1 MRGSERAPPSR
12 RPPGL
17 LHRLLEALVPG
28 PGPGAVGLGAG
39 VLGLFLELLRADDD
53 VGGLPRHDVG
63 QALAGLG
70 AHVVVVLPL
79 GELGLQG
86 GGGGAG
92 LVQLL
97 DDGVVLGLLGQV
109 AAQGREGDDERPQ
122 EDDGEDEDPGGDRDA
137 LGPAHPQHRLLVGG
151 GRLRVGGGCGA
162 GGRGGLLRR
171 VRRRPFAA
179 ARADGGALPTV
190 AATDATSA
198 ASAEPA
204 PPPLAVTVLSAS
216 QTGHAREVADKLH
229 AALAEQGINAK
240 RISAA
245 DYKPKTI
252 ADEQVLLLV
261 TSTQGEGEPPEEALS
276 LHRLLFGKKAP
287 PLPALRFA
295 VCGLGDSSYPDFC
308 QAGKDFDTRLAELGG
323 ERLAPRADCDVDYQA
338 TAAAWIADLVPRLAA
353 LQPAA
358 PRTPTAAA
366 PATPAAYDRDHPF
379 TAPLLARQKITG
391 RHSTKDVRHIEL
403 DLAGSGINY
412 QAGDALGVWCEN
424 DPARVDAILAALK
437 LDGVTVIDGK
447 TLREQLI
454 REREISQ
461 NTPQFV
467 QGYAALA
474 KSADL
479 DAEIATHGAAPYA
492 ANTPLDAIVA
502 RYPAAITAEQLLTL
516 LRPLTPRLY
525 SIASAPEEVGEEVHL
540 TVGVLHY
547 EHDGKAYSGA
557 ASGYLGERL
566 PEDGAARVFVEPNP
580 NFRLPDDPQA
590 AIIMIGNGTGIAP
603 FRAFMQARV
612 AREAPGKNWL
622 VFGNPHFT
630 EDFLYQTEWQGWQ
643 KDGFLHRYSLAWSRD
658 QAEKVYVQ
666 DKLREEAASVWQWL
680 KDGAYVYVCGD
691 AARMAKDVE
700 RALLDII
707 AGEGGMDADAA
718 ADYLDELRQARRYQR
733 DVY

>member
-1 MRGSERAPPSR
+1 MTPIPAD
-12 RPPGL
+12 L
-17 LHRLLEALVPG
+17 TAALDSLSP
-28 PGPGAVGLGAG
+28 L
-39 VLGLFLELLRADDD
+39 
-53 VGGLPRHDVG
+53 
-63 QALAGLG
+63 QLAWLSGY
-70 AHVVVVLPL
+70 
-79 GELGLQG
+79 
-86 GGGGAG
+86 
-92 LVQLL
+92 
-97 DDGVVLGLLGQV
+97 
-109 AAQGREGDDERPQ
+109 
-122 EDDGEDEDPGGDRDA
+122 
-137 LGPAHPQHRLLVGG
+137 
-151 GRLRVGGGCGA
+151 CW
-162 GGRGGLLRR
+162 
-171 VRRRPFAA
+171 

-566 PEDGAARVFVEPNP
+566 PEEGAARVFVEPNP
-580 NFRLPDDPQA
+580 NFRLPDDDNA

-680 KDGAYVYVCGD
+680 QDGAYVYVCGD

>member
-1 MRGSERAPPSR
+1 MTPIPAD
-12 RPPGL
+12 L
-17 LHRLLEALVPG
+17 TAALDSLSP
-28 PGPGAVGLGAG
+28 L
-39 VLGLFLELLRADDD
+39 
-53 VGGLPRHDVG
+53 
-63 QALAGLG
+63 QLAWLSGY
-70 AHVVVVLPL
+70 
-79 GELGLQG
+79 
-86 GGGGAG
+86 
-92 LVQLL
+92 
-97 DDGVVLGLLGQV
+97 
-109 AAQGREGDDERPQ
+109 
-122 EDDGEDEDPGGDRDA
+122 
-137 LGPAHPQHRLLVGG
+137 
-151 GRLRVGGGCGA
+151 CW
-162 GGRGGLLRR
+162 
-171 VRRRPFAA
+171 

-204 PPPLAVTVLSAS
+204 LPPLAVTVLSAS

-379 TAPLLARQKITG
+379 TAQLLARQKITG

-707 AGEGGMDADAA
+707 AGEGGMDVDAA

>member
-1 MRGSERAPPSR
+1 MTPIPAD
-12 RPPGL
+12 L
-17 LHRLLEALVPG
+17 TAALDSLSP
-28 PGPGAVGLGAG
+28 L
-39 VLGLFLELLRADDD
+39 
-53 VGGLPRHDVG
+53 
-63 QALAGLG
+63 QLAWLSGY
-70 AHVVVVLPL
+70 
-79 GELGLQG
+79 
-86 GGGGAG
+86 
-92 LVQLL
+92 
-97 DDGVVLGLLGQV
+97 
-109 AAQGREGDDERPQ
+109 
-122 EDDGEDEDPGGDRDA
+122 
-137 LGPAHPQHRLLVGG
+137 
-151 GRLRVGGGCGA
+151 CW
-162 GGRGGLLRR
+162 
-171 VRRRPFAA
+171 

-338 TAAAWIADLVPRLAA
+338 TAAAWIADLVSRLAA

-707 AGEGGMDADAA
+707 AGEGGMDVDAA

>member
-1 MRGSERAPPSR
+1 MTPIPAD
-12 RPPGL
+12 L
-17 LHRLLEALVPG
+17 TAALDSLSP
-28 PGPGAVGLGAG
+28 L
-39 VLGLFLELLRADDD
+39 
-53 VGGLPRHDVG
+53 
-63 QALAGLG
+63 QLAWLSGY
-70 AHVVVVLPL
+70 
-79 GELGLQG
+79 
-86 GGGGAG
+86 
-92 LVQLL
+92 
-97 DDGVVLGLLGQV
+97 
-109 AAQGREGDDERPQ
+109 
-122 EDDGEDEDPGGDRDA
+122 
-137 LGPAHPQHRLLVGG
+137 
-151 GRLRVGGGCGA
+151 CW
-162 GGRGGLLRR
+162 
-171 VRRRPFAA
+171 

-707 AGEGGMDADAA
+707 AGEGGMDVDAA

>member
-1 MRGSERAPPSR
+1 MTPIPAD
-12 RPPGL
+12 L
-17 LHRLLEALVPG
+17 TAALDSLSP
-28 PGPGAVGLGAG
+28 L
-39 VLGLFLELLRADDD
+39 
-53 VGGLPRHDVG
+53 
-63 QALAGLG
+63 QLAWLSGY
-70 AHVVVVLPL
+70 
-79 GELGLQG
+79 
-86 GGGGAG
+86 
-92 LVQLL
+92 
-97 DDGVVLGLLGQV
+97 
-109 AAQGREGDDERPQ
+109 
-122 EDDGEDEDPGGDRDA
+122 
-137 LGPAHPQHRLLVGG
+137 
-151 GRLRVGGGCGA
+151 CW
-162 GGRGGLLRR
+162 
-171 VRRRPFAA
+171 

-580 NFRLPDDPQA
+580 NFHLPDNPQA

>member
-1 MRGSERAPPSR
+1 M
-12 RPPGL
+12 
-17 LHRLLEALVPG
+17 
-28 PGPGAVGLGAG
+28 
-39 VLGLFLELLRADDD
+39 
-53 VGGLPRHDVG
+53 
-63 QALAGLG
+63 
-70 AHVVVVLPL
+70 
-79 GELGLQG
+79 
-86 GGGGAG
+86 
-92 LVQLL
+92 
-97 DDGVVLGLLGQV
+97 
-109 AAQGREGDDERPQ
+109 
-122 EDDGEDEDPGGDRDA
+122 
-137 LGPAHPQHRLLVGG
+137 
-151 GRLRVGGGCGA
+151 
-162 GGRGGLLRR
+162 
-171 VRRRPFAA
+171 
-179 ARADGGALPTV
+179 
-190 AATDATSA
+190 
-198 ASAEPA
+198 
-204 PPPLAVTVLSAS
+204 
-216 QTGHAREVADKLH
+216 
-229 AALAEQGINAK
+229 
-240 RISAA
+240 
-245 DYKPKTI
+245 
-252 ADEQVLLLV
+252 
-261 TSTQGEGEPPEEALS
+261 
-276 LHRLLFGKKAP
+276 
-287 PLPALRFA
+287 
-295 VCGLGDSSYPDFC
+295 
-308 QAGKDFDTRLAELGG
+308 
-323 ERLAPRADCDVDYQA
+323 DYQA

>member
-1 MRGSERAPPSR
+1 MTPIPAD
-12 RPPGL
+12 L
-17 LHRLLEALVPG
+17 TAALDSLSP
-28 PGPGAVGLGAG
+28 L
-39 VLGLFLELLRADDD
+39 
-53 VGGLPRHDVG
+53 
-63 QALAGLG
+63 QLAWLSGY
-70 AHVVVVLPL
+70 
-79 GELGLQG
+79 
-86 GGGGAG
+86 
-92 LVQLL
+92 
-97 DDGVVLGLLGQV
+97 
-109 AAQGREGDDERPQ
+109 
-122 EDDGEDEDPGGDRDA
+122 
-137 LGPAHPQHRLLVGG
+137 
-151 GRLRVGGGCGA
+151 CW
-162 GGRGGLLRR
+162 
-171 VRRRPFAA
+171 

-547 EHDGKAYSGA
+547 EHDGKTYSGA

-566 PEDGAARVFVEPNP
+566 PEDGAARVYIEPNP

>member
-1 MRGSERAPPSR
+1 MTPIPAD
-12 RPPGL
+12 L
-17 LHRLLEALVPG
+17 TAALDS
-28 PGPGAVGLGAG
+28 L
-39 VLGLFLELLRADDD
+39 
-53 VGGLPRHDVG
+53 
-63 QALAGLG
+63 
-70 AHVVVVLPL
+70 LPL
-79 GELGLQG
+79 
-86 GGGGAG
+86 
-92 LVQLL
+92 QLAWL
-97 DDGVVLGLLGQV
+97 SGY
-109 AAQGREGDDERPQ
+109 
-122 EDDGEDEDPGGDRDA
+122 
-137 LGPAHPQHRLLVGG
+137 
-151 GRLRVGGGCGA
+151 CW
-162 GGRGGLLRR
+162 
-171 VRRRPFAA
+171 

-190 AATDATSA
+190 AATDAISA

>member
-1 MRGSERAPPSR
+1 MTPIPAD
-12 RPPGL
+12 L
-17 LHRLLEALVPG
+17 TAALDSLSP
-28 PGPGAVGLGAG
+28 L
-39 VLGLFLELLRADDD
+39 
-53 VGGLPRHDVG
+53 
-63 QALAGLG
+63 QLAWLSGY
-70 AHVVVVLPL
+70 
-79 GELGLQG
+79 
-86 GGGGAG
+86 
-92 LVQLL
+92 
-97 DDGVVLGLLGQV
+97 
-109 AAQGREGDDERPQ
+109 
-122 EDDGEDEDPGGDRDA
+122 
-137 LGPAHPQHRLLVGG
+137 
-151 GRLRVGGGCGA
+151 CW
-162 GGRGGLLRR
+162 
-171 VRRRPFAA
+171 

-358 PRTPTAAA
+358 LRTPTAAA

-424 DPARVDAILAALK
+424 DPARVDAILATLK

-680 KDGAYVYVCGD
+680 KEGAYVYVCGD

>member
-1 MRGSERAPPSR
+1 MTPIPAELSA
-12 RPPGL
+12 
-17 LHRLLEALVPG
+17 ALDTLSP
-28 PGPGAVGLGAG
+28 L
-39 VLGLFLELLRADDD
+39 
-53 VGGLPRHDVG
+53 
-63 QALAGLG
+63 QLAWLSGY
-70 AHVVVVLPL
+70 
-79 GELGLQG
+79 
-86 GGGGAG
+86 
-92 LVQLL
+92 
-97 DDGVVLGLLGQV
+97 
-109 AAQGREGDDERPQ
+109 
-122 EDDGEDEDPGGDRDA
+122 
-137 LGPAHPQHRLLVGG
+137 
-151 GRLRVGGGCGA
+151 CW
-162 GGRGGLLRR
+162 
-171 VRRRPFAA
+171 
-179 ARADGGALPTV
+179 ARADGTGAALP
-190 AATDATSA
+190 AIPATNAET
-198 ASAEPA
+198 AEPA

-216 QTGHAREVADKLH
+216 QTGHAREVAVNLH
-229 AALAEQGINAK
+229 AALTQQGINAQH
-240 RISAA
+240 ISAA

-261 TSTQGEGEPPEEALS
+261 TSTQGEGEPPEEAVS

-287 PLPALRFA
+287 QLPALRFA
-295 VCGLGDSSYPDFC
+295 VCALGDSSYPDFC
-308 QAGKDFDTRLAELGG
+308 QAGKDFDARLAELGG
-323 ERLAPRADCDVDYQA
+323 ERLAPRADCDVEYQP

-353 LQPAA
+353 LRPAA
-358 PRTPTAAA
+358 RQAPTAAA
-366 PATPAAYDRDHPF
+366 PAAAAAYDRDHPF
-379 TAPLLARQKITG
+379 SAPLLARQKITG

-403 DLAGSGINY
+403 DLSGSGLTY

-424 DPARVDAILAALK
+424 DPARVDALLAALK
-437 LDGVTVIDGK
+437 LDGATVIDGK

-474 KSADL
+474 QNAVL
-479 DAEIATHGAAPYA
+479 DGAIAATSPAAFA
-492 ANTPLDAIVA
+492 ATTPIDAIVA
-502 RYPAAITAEQLLTL
+502 RYPAAISAEELLTL

-547 EHDGKAYSGA
+547 EHDGKTYSGA

-566 PEDGAARVFVEPNP
+566 PEDGAARVYIEPNP
-580 NFRLPDDPQA
+580 NFRLPDDPNA

-612 AREAPGKNWL
+612 ANDAPGKNWL

-643 KDGFLHRYSLAWSRD
+643 KDGYLHRYSLAWSRD

-666 DKLREEAASVWQWL
+666 DKLREEAANVWQWL
-680 KDGAYVYVCGD
+680 QNGAHVYICGD

-707 AGEGGMDADAA
+707 AGEGGMHADDAEE
-718 ADYLDELRQARRYQR
+718 YLDELRQTRRYQR

>member
-1 MRGSERAPPSR
+1 MTPIPDDLTA
-12 RPPGL
+12 
-17 LHRLLEALVPG
+17 ALDSLSP
-28 PGPGAVGLGAG
+28 L
-39 VLGLFLELLRADDD
+39 
-53 VGGLPRHDVG
+53 
-63 QALAGLG
+63 QLAWLSGY
-70 AHVVVVLPL
+70 
-79 GELGLQG
+79 
-86 GGGGAG
+86 
-92 LVQLL
+92 
-97 DDGVVLGLLGQV
+97 
-109 AAQGREGDDERPQ
+109 
-122 EDDGEDEDPGGDRDA
+122 
-137 LGPAHPQHRLLVGG
+137 
-151 GRLRVGGGCGA
+151 CW
-162 GGRGGLLRR
+162 
-171 VRRRPFAA
+171 

-379 TAPLLARQKITG
+379 TAQLLARQKITG

>member
-1 MRGSERAPPSR
+1 MTPIPAD
-12 RPPGL
+12 L
-17 LHRLLEALVPG
+17 TAALDSLSP
-28 PGPGAVGLGAG
+28 L
-39 VLGLFLELLRADDD
+39 
-53 VGGLPRHDVG
+53 
-63 QALAGLG
+63 QLAWLSGY
-70 AHVVVVLPL
+70 
-79 GELGLQG
+79 
-86 GGGGAG
+86 
-92 LVQLL
+92 
-97 DDGVVLGLLGQV
+97 
-109 AAQGREGDDERPQ
+109 
-122 EDDGEDEDPGGDRDA
+122 
-137 LGPAHPQHRLLVGG
+137 
-151 GRLRVGGGCGA
+151 CW
-162 GGRGGLLRR
+162 
-171 VRRRPFAA
+171 

-358 PRTPTAAA
+358 PSTPTAAA

>member
-1 MRGSERAPPSR
+1 MTPIPAD
-12 RPPGL
+12 L
-17 LHRLLEALVPG
+17 TAALDSLSP
-28 PGPGAVGLGAG
+28 L
-39 VLGLFLELLRADDD
+39 
-53 VGGLPRHDVG
+53 
-63 QALAGLG
+63 QLAWLSGY
-70 AHVVVVLPL
+70 
-79 GELGLQG
+79 
-86 GGGGAG
+86 
-92 LVQLL
+92 
-97 DDGVVLGLLGQV
+97 
-109 AAQGREGDDERPQ
+109 
-122 EDDGEDEDPGGDRDA
+122 
-137 LGPAHPQHRLLVGG
+137 
-151 GRLRVGGGCGA
+151 CW
-162 GGRGGLLRR
+162 
-171 VRRRPFAA
+171 

-190 AATDATSA
+190 AVTDATSA

-424 DPARVDAILAALK
+424 DPARVDAILCALK

>member
-1 MRGSERAPPSR
+1 MTPIPAD
-12 RPPGL
+12 L
-17 LHRLLEALVPG
+17 TAALDSLSP
-28 PGPGAVGLGAG
+28 L
-39 VLGLFLELLRADDD
+39 
-53 VGGLPRHDVG
+53 
-63 QALAGLG
+63 QLAWLSGY
-70 AHVVVVLPL
+70 
-79 GELGLQG
+79 
-86 GGGGAG
+86 
-92 LVQLL
+92 
-97 DDGVVLGLLGQV
+97 
-109 AAQGREGDDERPQ
+109 
-122 EDDGEDEDPGGDRDA
+122 
-137 LGPAHPQHRLLVGG
+137 
-151 GRLRVGGGCGA
+151 CW
-162 GGRGGLLRR
+162 
-171 VRRRPFAA
+171 

-366 PATPAAYDRDHPF
+366 PVTPAAYDRDHPF

-447 TLREQLI
+447 TLREQII

>member
-1 MRGSERAPPSR
+1 MTPIPAD
-12 RPPGL
+12 L
-17 LHRLLEALVPG
+17 TAALDSLSP
-28 PGPGAVGLGAG
+28 L
-39 VLGLFLELLRADDD
+39 
-53 VGGLPRHDVG
+53 
-63 QALAGLG
+63 QLAWLSGY
-70 AHVVVVLPL
+70 
-79 GELGLQG
+79 
-86 GGGGAG
+86 
-92 LVQLL
+92 
-97 DDGVVLGLLGQV
+97 
-109 AAQGREGDDERPQ
+109 
-122 EDDGEDEDPGGDRDA
+122 
-137 LGPAHPQHRLLVGG
+137 
-151 GRLRVGGGCGA
+151 CW
-162 GGRGGLLRR
+162 
-171 VRRRPFAA
+171 

-643 KDGFLHRYSLAWSRD
+643 KDGFLHRYNLAWSRD

-707 AGEGGMDADAA
+707 AGEGGMDVDAA

>member
-1 MRGSERAPPSR
+1 MTPIPAD
-12 RPPGL
+12 L
-17 LHRLLEALVPG
+17 TAALDSLSP
-28 PGPGAVGLGAG
+28 L
-39 VLGLFLELLRADDD
+39 
-53 VGGLPRHDVG
+53 
-63 QALAGLG
+63 QLAWLSGY
-70 AHVVVVLPL
+70 
-79 GELGLQG
+79 
-86 GGGGAG
+86 
-92 LVQLL
+92 
-97 DDGVVLGLLGQV
+97 
-109 AAQGREGDDERPQ
+109 
-122 EDDGEDEDPGGDRDA
+122 
-137 LGPAHPQHRLLVGG
+137 
-151 GRLRVGGGCGA
+151 CW
-162 GGRGGLLRR
+162 
-171 VRRRPFAA
+171 

-229 AALAEQGINAK
+229 AALAEQGIHAQ

-366 PATPAAYDRDHPF
+366 PVTPAAYDRDHPF

-566 PEDGAARVFVEPNP
+566 PEEGAARVFVEPNP
-580 NFRLPDDPQA
+580 NFRLPDDDNA

-666 DKLREEAASVWQWL
+666 DKLREEAARVWQWL

>member
-1 MRGSERAPPSR
+1 MTPIPAD
-12 RPPGL
+12 L
-17 LHRLLEALVPG
+17 TAALDSLSP
-28 PGPGAVGLGAG
+28 L
-39 VLGLFLELLRADDD
+39 
-53 VGGLPRHDVG
+53 
-63 QALAGLG
+63 QLAWLSGY
-70 AHVVVVLPL
+70 
-79 GELGLQG
+79 
-86 GGGGAG
+86 
-92 LVQLL
+92 
-97 DDGVVLGLLGQV
+97 
-109 AAQGREGDDERPQ
+109 
-122 EDDGEDEDPGGDRDA
+122 
-137 LGPAHPQHRLLVGG
+137 
-151 GRLRVGGGCGA
+151 CW
-162 GGRGGLLRR
+162 
-171 VRRRPFAA
+171 

-240 RISAA
+240 RISAT

-308 QAGKDFDTRLAELGG
+308 QAGKDFDARLAELGG

>member
-1 MRGSERAPPSR
+1 MTPIPAD
-12 RPPGL
+12 L
-17 LHRLLEALVPG
+17 TAALDSLSP
-28 PGPGAVGLGAG
+28 L
-39 VLGLFLELLRADDD
+39 
-53 VGGLPRHDVG
+53 
-63 QALAGLG
+63 QLAWLSGY
-70 AHVVVVLPL
+70 
-79 GELGLQG
+79 
-86 GGGGAG
+86 
-92 LVQLL
+92 
-97 DDGVVLGLLGQV
+97 
-109 AAQGREGDDERPQ
+109 
-122 EDDGEDEDPGGDRDA
+122 
-137 LGPAHPQHRLLVGG
+137 
-151 GRLRVGGGCGA
+151 CW
-162 GGRGGLLRR
+162 
-171 VRRRPFAA
+171 

-666 DKLREEAASVWQWL
+666 DKLREEAANVWQWL

>member
-1 MRGSERAPPSR
+1 MTPIPAD
-12 RPPGL
+12 L
-17 LHRLLEALVPG
+17 TAALDSLSP
-28 PGPGAVGLGAG
+28 L
-39 VLGLFLELLRADDD
+39 
-53 VGGLPRHDVG
+53 
-63 QALAGLG
+63 QLAWLSGY
-70 AHVVVVLPL
+70 
-79 GELGLQG
+79 
-86 GGGGAG
+86 
-92 LVQLL
+92 
-97 DDGVVLGLLGQV
+97 
-109 AAQGREGDDERPQ
+109 
-122 EDDGEDEDPGGDRDA
+122 
-137 LGPAHPQHRLLVGG
+137 
-151 GRLRVGGGCGA
+151 CW
-162 GGRGGLLRR
+162 
-171 VRRRPFAA
+171 

-240 RISAA
+240 RISAT

-379 TAPLLARQKITG
+379 TAQLLARQKITG
-391 RHSTKDVRHIEL
+391 RYSTKDVRHIEL

>member
-1 MRGSERAPPSR
+1 MTPIPAD
-12 RPPGL
+12 L
-17 LHRLLEALVPG
+17 TAALDSLSP
-28 PGPGAVGLGAG
+28 L
-39 VLGLFLELLRADDD
+39 
-53 VGGLPRHDVG
+53 
-63 QALAGLG
+63 QLAWLSGY
-70 AHVVVVLPL
+70 
-79 GELGLQG
+79 
-86 GGGGAG
+86 
-92 LVQLL
+92 
-97 DDGVVLGLLGQV
+97 
-109 AAQGREGDDERPQ
+109 
-122 EDDGEDEDPGGDRDA
+122 
-137 LGPAHPQHRLLVGG
+137 
-151 GRLRVGGGCGA
+151 CW
-162 GGRGGLLRR
+162 
-171 VRRRPFAA
+171 

-612 AREAPGKNWL
+612 AREAAGKNWL

-680 KDGAYVYVCGD
+680 QDGAYVYVCGD

>member
-1 MRGSERAPPSR
+1 MTPIPAD
-12 RPPGL
+12 L
-17 LHRLLEALVPG
+17 TAALDSLSP
-28 PGPGAVGLGAG
+28 L
-39 VLGLFLELLRADDD
+39 
-53 VGGLPRHDVG
+53 
-63 QALAGLG
+63 QLAWLSGY
-70 AHVVVVLPL
+70 
-79 GELGLQG
+79 
-86 GGGGAG
+86 
-92 LVQLL
+92 
-97 DDGVVLGLLGQV
+97 
-109 AAQGREGDDERPQ
+109 
-122 EDDGEDEDPGGDRDA
+122 
-137 LGPAHPQHRLLVGG
+137 
-151 GRLRVGGGCGA
+151 CW
-162 GGRGGLLRR
+162 
-171 VRRRPFAA
+171 
-179 ARADGGALPTV
+179 ARADGAVLPV
-190 AATDATSA
+190 AANSDTASA
-198 ASAEPA
+198 AESA

-252 ADEQVLLLV
+252 AEEQVLLLV

-308 QAGKDFDTRLAELGG
+308 QAGKDFDARLAELGG

-379 TAPLLARQKITG
+379 SAPLLARQKITG

-403 DLAGSGINY
+403 DLAGSGLNY

-424 DPARVDAILAALK
+424 DPTRVDAILAALK
-437 LDGVTVIDGK
+437 LDGASVIDGK

-502 RYPAAITAEQLLTL
+502 RYPAAITEEQLLTL

-547 EHDGKAYSGA
+547 EHDGKRYSGA

-566 PEDGAARVFVEPNP
+566 PEEGAARVFVEPNP
-580 NFRLPDDPQA
+580 NFRLPDDDNA

-612 AREAPGKNWL
+612 AREAAGKNWL

>member
-1 MRGSERAPPSR
+1 MTPIPAD
-12 RPPGL
+12 L
-17 LHRLLEALVPG
+17 TAALDSLSP
-28 PGPGAVGLGAG
+28 L
-39 VLGLFLELLRADDD
+39 
-53 VGGLPRHDVG
+53 
-63 QALAGLG
+63 QLAWLSGY
-70 AHVVVVLPL
+70 
-79 GELGLQG
+79 
-86 GGGGAG
+86 
-92 LVQLL
+92 
-97 DDGVVLGLLGQV
+97 
-109 AAQGREGDDERPQ
+109 
-122 EDDGEDEDPGGDRDA
+122 
-137 LGPAHPQHRLLVGG
+137 
-151 GRLRVGGGCGA
+151 CW
-162 GGRGGLLRR
+162 
-171 VRRRPFAA
+171 

-308 QAGKDFDTRLAELGG
+308 QAGKDFDARLAELGG

-366 PATPAAYDRDHPF
+366 PVTPAAYDRDHPF

>member
-1 MRGSERAPPSR
+1 MTPIPAD
-12 RPPGL
+12 L
-17 LHRLLEALVPG
+17 TAALDSLSP
-28 PGPGAVGLGAG
+28 L
-39 VLGLFLELLRADDD
+39 
-53 VGGLPRHDVG
+53 
-63 QALAGLG
+63 QLAWLSGY
-70 AHVVVVLPL
+70 
-79 GELGLQG
+79 
-86 GGGGAG
+86 
-92 LVQLL
+92 
-97 DDGVVLGLLGQV
+97 
-109 AAQGREGDDERPQ
+109 
-122 EDDGEDEDPGGDRDA
+122 
-137 LGPAHPQHRLLVGG
+137 
-151 GRLRVGGGCGA
+151 CW
-162 GGRGGLLRR
+162 
-171 VRRRPFAA
+171 

-252 ADEQVLLLV
+252 SEEQVLLLV

-308 QAGKDFDTRLAELGG
+308 QAGKDFDARLAELGG

-424 DPARVDAILAALK
+424 DPTRVDAILAALK
-437 LDGVTVIDGK
+437 LDGATVIDGK

-474 KSADL
+474 KNADL

-502 RYPAAITAEQLLTL
+502 RYPAAITAEQLLAL

-718 ADYLDELRQARRYQR
+718 AEYLDELRQTRRYQR

>member
-1 MRGSERAPPSR
+1 MTPIPAD
-12 RPPGL
+12 L
-17 LHRLLEALVPG
+17 TAALDSLSP
-28 PGPGAVGLGAG
+28 L
-39 VLGLFLELLRADDD
+39 
-53 VGGLPRHDVG
+53 
-63 QALAGLG
+63 QLAWLSGY
-70 AHVVVVLPL
+70 
-79 GELGLQG
+79 
-86 GGGGAG
+86 
-92 LVQLL
+92 
-97 DDGVVLGLLGQV
+97 
-109 AAQGREGDDERPQ
+109 
-122 EDDGEDEDPGGDRDA
+122 
-137 LGPAHPQHRLLVGG
+137 
-151 GRLRVGGGCGA
+151 CW
-162 GGRGGLLRR
+162 
-171 VRRRPFAA
+171 

-358 PRTPTAAA
+358 PRKPTAAA

-437 LDGVTVIDGK
+437 LEGVTVIDGK

-580 NFRLPDDPQA
+580 NFRLPNDPQA

>member
-1 MRGSERAPPSR
+1 MTPIPAD
-12 RPPGL
+12 L
-17 LHRLLEALVPG
+17 TAALDSLSP
-28 PGPGAVGLGAG
+28 L
-39 VLGLFLELLRADDD
+39 
-53 VGGLPRHDVG
+53 
-63 QALAGLG
+63 QLAWLSGY
-70 AHVVVVLPL
+70 
-79 GELGLQG
+79 
-86 GGGGAG
+86 
-92 LVQLL
+92 
-97 DDGVVLGLLGQV
+97 
-109 AAQGREGDDERPQ
+109 
-122 EDDGEDEDPGGDRDA
+122 
-137 LGPAHPQHRLLVGG
+137 
-151 GRLRVGGGCGA
+151 CW
-162 GGRGGLLRR
+162 
-171 VRRRPFAA
+171 

-338 TAAAWIADLVPRLAA
+338 TAAAWIADLVPHLAA
-353 LQPAA
+353 LQPAV

>member
-1 MRGSERAPPSR
+1 MTPIPAD
-12 RPPGL
+12 L
-17 LHRLLEALVPG
+17 TAALDSLSP
-28 PGPGAVGLGAG
+28 L
-39 VLGLFLELLRADDD
+39 
-53 VGGLPRHDVG
+53 
-63 QALAGLG
+63 QLAWLSGY
-70 AHVVVVLPL
+70 
-79 GELGLQG
+79 
-86 GGGGAG
+86 
-92 LVQLL
+92 
-97 DDGVVLGLLGQV
+97 
-109 AAQGREGDDERPQ
+109 
-122 EDDGEDEDPGGDRDA
+122 
-137 LGPAHPQHRLLVGG
+137 
-151 GRLRVGGGCGA
+151 CW
-162 GGRGGLLRR
+162 
-171 VRRRPFAA
+171 

-245 DYKPKTI
+245 DYKLKTI

-379 TAPLLARQKITG
+379 TAQLLARQKITG

>member
-1 MRGSERAPPSR
+1 MTPIPAD
-12 RPPGL
+12 L
-17 LHRLLEALVPG
+17 TAALDSLSP
-28 PGPGAVGLGAG
+28 L
-39 VLGLFLELLRADDD
+39 
-53 VGGLPRHDVG
+53 
-63 QALAGLG
+63 QLAWLSGY
-70 AHVVVVLPL
+70 
-79 GELGLQG
+79 
-86 GGGGAG
+86 
-92 LVQLL
+92 
-97 DDGVVLGLLGQV
+97 
-109 AAQGREGDDERPQ
+109 
-122 EDDGEDEDPGGDRDA
+122 
-137 LGPAHPQHRLLVGG
+137 
-151 GRLRVGGGCGA
+151 CW
-162 GGRGGLLRR
+162 
-171 VRRRPFAA
+171 

-680 KDGAYVYVCGD
+680 QDGAYVYVCGD

>member
-1 MRGSERAPPSR
+1 MTPIPADLSAA
-12 RPPGL
+12 
-17 LHRLLEALVPG
+17 LETLSP
-28 PGPGAVGLGAG
+28 L
-39 VLGLFLELLRADDD
+39 
-53 VGGLPRHDVG
+53 
-63 QALAGLG
+63 QLAWLSGY
-70 AHVVVVLPL
+70 
-79 GELGLQG
+79 
-86 GGGGAG
+86 
-92 LVQLL
+92 
-97 DDGVVLGLLGQV
+97 
-109 AAQGREGDDERPQ
+109 
-122 EDDGEDEDPGGDRDA
+122 
-137 LGPAHPQHRLLVGG
+137 
-151 GRLRVGGGCGA
+151 CW
-162 GGRGGLLRR
+162 
-171 VRRRPFAA
+171 

-479 DAEIATHGAAPYA
+479 DAEIATHGAALYA

>member
-1 MRGSERAPPSR
+1 MTPIPAD
-12 RPPGL
+12 L
-17 LHRLLEALVPG
+17 TAALDSLSP
-28 PGPGAVGLGAG
+28 L
-39 VLGLFLELLRADDD
+39 
-53 VGGLPRHDVG
+53 
-63 QALAGLG
+63 QLAWLSGY
-70 AHVVVVLPL
+70 
-79 GELGLQG
+79 
-86 GGGGAG
+86 
-92 LVQLL
+92 
-97 DDGVVLGLLGQV
+97 
-109 AAQGREGDDERPQ
+109 
-122 EDDGEDEDPGGDRDA
+122 
-137 LGPAHPQHRLLVGG
+137 
-151 GRLRVGGGCGA
+151 CW
-162 GGRGGLLRR
+162 
-171 VRRRPFAA
+171 

-190 AATDATSA
+190 AATDAISA

>member
-1 MRGSERAPPSR
+1 M
-12 RPPGL
+12 
-17 LHRLLEALVPG
+17 
-28 PGPGAVGLGAG
+28 
-39 VLGLFLELLRADDD
+39 
-53 VGGLPRHDVG
+53 
-63 QALAGLG
+63 
-70 AHVVVVLPL
+70 
-79 GELGLQG
+79 
-86 GGGGAG
+86 
-92 LVQLL
+92 
-97 DDGVVLGLLGQV
+97 
-109 AAQGREGDDERPQ
+109 
-122 EDDGEDEDPGGDRDA
+122 
-137 LGPAHPQHRLLVGG
+137 
-151 GRLRVGGGCGA
+151 
-162 GGRGGLLRR
+162 
-171 VRRRPFAA
+171 
-179 ARADGGALPTV
+179 
-190 AATDATSA
+190 
-198 ASAEPA
+198 
-204 PPPLAVTVLSAS
+204 
-216 QTGHAREVADKLH
+216 
-229 AALAEQGINAK
+229 
-240 RISAA
+240 
-245 DYKPKTI
+245 
-252 ADEQVLLLV
+252 LLLV

-308 QAGKDFDTRLAELGG
+308 QAGKDFDARLAELGG

-358 PRTPTAAA
+358 PRAPTAAA

-437 LDGVTVIDGK
+437 LDGASVIDGK

>member
-1 MRGSERAPPSR
+1 MTPIPAD
-12 RPPGL
+12 L
-17 LHRLLEALVPG
+17 TAALDSLSP
-28 PGPGAVGLGAG
+28 L
-39 VLGLFLELLRADDD
+39 
-53 VGGLPRHDVG
+53 
-63 QALAGLG
+63 QLAWLSGY
-70 AHVVVVLPL
+70 
-79 GELGLQG
+79 
-86 GGGGAG
+86 
-92 LVQLL
+92 
-97 DDGVVLGLLGQV
+97 
-109 AAQGREGDDERPQ
+109 
-122 EDDGEDEDPGGDRDA
+122 
-137 LGPAHPQHRLLVGG
+137 
-151 GRLRVGGGCGA
+151 CW
-162 GGRGGLLRR
+162 
-171 VRRRPFAA
+171 

-261 TSTQGEGEPPEEALS
+261 TSTQGEGEPPEEAVS

-287 PLPALRFA
+287 QLPALRFA
-295 VCGLGDSSYPDFC
+295 VCALGDSSYPDFC
-308 QAGKDFDTRLAELGG
+308 QAGKDFDARLAELGG

-718 ADYLDELRQARRYQR
+718 ADYLDELRQARRYPR

>member
-1 MRGSERAPPSR
+1 MTPIPAELSA
-12 RPPGL
+12 
-17 LHRLLEALVPG
+17 ALDTLSP
-28 PGPGAVGLGAG
+28 L
-39 VLGLFLELLRADDD
+39 
-53 VGGLPRHDVG
+53 
-63 QALAGLG
+63 QLAWLSGY
-70 AHVVVVLPL
+70 
-79 GELGLQG
+79 
-86 GGGGAG
+86 
-92 LVQLL
+92 
-97 DDGVVLGLLGQV
+97 
-109 AAQGREGDDERPQ
+109 
-122 EDDGEDEDPGGDRDA
+122 
-137 LGPAHPQHRLLVGG
+137 
-151 GRLRVGGGCGA
+151 CW
-162 GGRGGLLRR
+162 
-171 VRRRPFAA
+171 

-198 ASAEPA
+198 ASAERV
-204 PPPLAVTVLSAS
+204 PPPLAVTILSAS
-216 QTGHAREVADKLH
+216 QTGHAREVADNLH
-229 AALAEQGINAK
+229 AALSQQGINAK

-252 ADEQVLLLV
+252 AEEQVLLLV

-295 VCGLGDSSYPDFC
+295 VCALGDSSYPDFC
-308 QAGKDFDTRLAELGG
+308 QAGKDFDARLAELGG
-323 ERLAPRADCDVDYQA
+323 ERLAPRADCDVEYQ
-338 TAAAWIADLVPRLAA
+338 TPAAAWIADLVPRLAA

-366 PATPAAYDRDHPF
+366 PSTPAAYDRDHPF

>member
-1 MRGSERAPPSR
+1 MTPIPAD
-12 RPPGL
+12 L
-17 LHRLLEALVPG
+17 TAALDSLSP
-28 PGPGAVGLGAG
+28 L
-39 VLGLFLELLRADDD
+39 
-53 VGGLPRHDVG
+53 
-63 QALAGLG
+63 QLAWLSGY
-70 AHVVVVLPL
+70 
-79 GELGLQG
+79 
-86 GGGGAG
+86 
-92 LVQLL
+92 
-97 DDGVVLGLLGQV
+97 
-109 AAQGREGDDERPQ
+109 
-122 EDDGEDEDPGGDRDA
+122 
-137 LGPAHPQHRLLVGG
+137 
-151 GRLRVGGGCGA
+151 CW
-162 GGRGGLLRR
+162 
-171 VRRRPFAA
+171 

-338 TAAAWIADLVPRLAA
+338 TAAAWIADLVSRLAA
-353 LQPAA
+353 LQLAA

>member
-1 MRGSERAPPSR
+1 MTPIPAD
-12 RPPGL
+12 L
-17 LHRLLEALVPG
+17 TAALDSLSP
-28 PGPGAVGLGAG
+28 L
-39 VLGLFLELLRADDD
+39 
-53 VGGLPRHDVG
+53 
-63 QALAGLG
+63 QLAWLSGY
-70 AHVVVVLPL
+70 
-79 GELGLQG
+79 
-86 GGGGAG
+86 
-92 LVQLL
+92 
-97 DDGVVLGLLGQV
+97 
-109 AAQGREGDDERPQ
+109 
-122 EDDGEDEDPGGDRDA
+122 
-137 LGPAHPQHRLLVGG
+137 
-151 GRLRVGGGCGA
+151 CW
-162 GGRGGLLRR
+162 
-171 VRRRPFAA
+171 

-338 TAAAWIADLVPRLAA
+338 TAAAWIADLVSRLAA
-353 LQPAA
+353 LQLAA

-707 AGEGGMDADAA
+707 AGEGGMDVDAA

>member
-1 MRGSERAPPSR
+1 MTPIPAD
-12 RPPGL
+12 L
-17 LHRLLEALVPG
+17 TAALDSLSP
-28 PGPGAVGLGAG
+28 L
-39 VLGLFLELLRADDD
+39 
-53 VGGLPRHDVG
+53 
-63 QALAGLG
+63 QLAWLSGY
-70 AHVVVVLPL
+70 
-79 GELGLQG
+79 
-86 GGGGAG
+86 
-92 LVQLL
+92 
-97 DDGVVLGLLGQV
+97 
-109 AAQGREGDDERPQ
+109 
-122 EDDGEDEDPGGDRDA
+122 
-137 LGPAHPQHRLLVGG
+137 
-151 GRLRVGGGCGA
+151 CW
-162 GGRGGLLRR
+162 
-171 VRRRPFAA
+171 

-718 ADYLDELRQARRYQR
+718 ADYLDELRQARR
-733 DVY
+733 

>member
-1 MRGSERAPPSR
+1 MTPIPAD
-12 RPPGL
+12 L
-17 LHRLLEALVPG
+17 TAALDSLSP
-28 PGPGAVGLGAG
+28 L
-39 VLGLFLELLRADDD
+39 
-53 VGGLPRHDVG
+53 
-63 QALAGLG
+63 QLAWLSGY
-70 AHVVVVLPL
+70 
-79 GELGLQG
+79 
-86 GGGGAG
+86 
-92 LVQLL
+92 
-97 DDGVVLGLLGQV
+97 
-109 AAQGREGDDERPQ
+109 
-122 EDDGEDEDPGGDRDA
+122 
-137 LGPAHPQHRLLVGG
+137 
-151 GRLRVGGGCGA
+151 CW
-162 GGRGGLLRR
+162 
-171 VRRRPFAA
+171 

-612 AREAPGKNWL
+612 AREALGKNWL

-707 AGEGGMDADAA
+707 AGEGGMDAEAA

>member
-1 MRGSERAPPSR
+1 MTPIPAD
-12 RPPGL
+12 L
-17 LHRLLEALVPG
+17 TAALDSLSP
-28 PGPGAVGLGAG
+28 L
-39 VLGLFLELLRADDD
+39 
-53 VGGLPRHDVG
+53 
-63 QALAGLG
+63 QLAWLSGY
-70 AHVVVVLPL
+70 
-79 GELGLQG
+79 
-86 GGGGAG
+86 
-92 LVQLL
+92 
-97 DDGVVLGLLGQV
+97 
-109 AAQGREGDDERPQ
+109 
-122 EDDGEDEDPGGDRDA
+122 
-137 LGPAHPQHRLLVGG
+137 
-151 GRLRVGGGCGA
+151 CW
-162 GGRGGLLRR
+162 
-171 VRRRPFAA
+171 
-179 ARADGGALPTV
+179 ARADGGVLPTV

-323 ERLAPRADCDVDYQA
+323 ERLALRADCDVDYQA

-424 DPARVDAILAALK
+424 DPARVDAILATLK

-643 KDGFLHRYSLAWSRD
+643 KDGFLHRYNLAWSRD

-680 KDGAYVYVCGD
+680 KEGAYVYVCGD